1 MFAWKEKRDTRT
13 KIAKILSGHE
23 ETQGANRRAI
33 GLVPVPKDREIH
45 DVSQSNGLKHQQ
57 LLVSIEGNHQ
67 TCCLRV
73 ISPFHKS
80 RAAIMVFR
88 GRVVGCLYGN
98 KKLGHQLFG
107 AEALEHAVADLGHP
121 ESLLDAYMLPEDL
134 VLAAGALFHGNSL
147 MCAPDLTA
155 EQTFE
160 ASCEM
165 LMSSNMP
172 GCIVVNNHLEMA
184 VCMVYVF
191 GGKIVGVYSF
201 SEGWVQTSYE
211 AGLKYVTQHRGGKIM
226 ASMLPCHNVNEVMQL
241 SISLTGLA
249 DRPAEQFEGMERTRS
264 IDELLMDCSVPESER
279 NSLHSTFADRI
290 MQSNSGNHQH
300 VQAQPPT
307 PVQLQKTQQMTQV
320 QQNSHVQQSP
330 DNAMVAVGF
339 SPMHMYA
346 K

>member
-23 ETQGANRRAI
+23 ETPGVNRRAI
-33 GLVPVPKDREIH
+33 GLVPVPKDS
-45 DVSQSNGLKHQQ
+45 DVRDVNQSNGLKHQQ

-88 GRVVGCLYGN
+88 GRVIGCLYGN
-98 KKLGHQLFG
+98 KRLGHQLFG
-107 AEALEHAVADLGHP
+107 AEALEKAVADLGHP

-147 MCAPDLTA
+147 MFSPDMTA

-160 ASCEM
+160 SACES
-165 LMSSNMP
+165 LMQSNMP
-172 GCIVVNNHLEMA
+172 GCIVVNNHQDMA

-191 GGKIVGVYSF
+191 GGHIVGVYSF
-201 SEGWVQTSYE
+201 SDGWVETSYE
-211 AGLKYVTQHRGGKIM
+211 SGLKYLTQNRGGRVM
-226 ASMLPCHNVNEVMQL
+226 ASMLPCHNVSEVMQV

-249 DRPAEQFEGMERTRS
+249 DRSCQTFQGLERPKS
-264 IDELLMDCSVPESER
+264 IEELMLDCSIPEQEQLR
-279 NSLHSTFADRI
+279 NSLNSKGSERKAQTSTGA
-290 MQSNSGNHQH
+290 H
-300 VQAQPPT
+300 P
-307 PVQLQKTQQMTQV
+307 
-320 QQNSHVQQSP
+320 QQSP
-330 DNAMVAVGF
+330 DNAMVAVGL
-339 SPMHMYA
+339 SPLHMYA
-346 K
+346 R